1 MENDLL
7 GTNKKAKKGETKGL
21 KGKKPGGEE
30 AWKRI
35 IAKYISSIRDAFLGL
50 NFYSVAFD
58 GLVKPGNVGAN
69 ENQNP
74 VGFFSPLG
82 IFKSLKTNECCRIWQ
97 PTGPLFEARNKPR
110 TIWVFD
116 TVYGPCCVT
125 HTAWSLLMRNGSLFA
140 GETERE
146 VWEAKRMSVNYAII
160 NRRGQITTFNEFSS
174 DLLRWFVSFFRTSVL
189 RWQFIVPDYF
199 RFMCSALDAHFD

>member
-7 GTNKKAKKGETKGL
+7 GTNRKAKKGETKGL

-58 GLVKPGNVGAN
+58 GLVKPGNVGKRN

-82 IFKSLKTNECCRIWQ
+82 IFKSLKNQRMLSDMATNWA
-97 PTGPLFEARNKPR
+97 F
-110 TIWVFD
+110 
-116 TVYGPCCVT
+116 
-125 HTAWSLLMRNGSLFA
+125 
-140 GETERE
+140 
-146 VWEAKRMSVNYAII
+146 VWRQE
-160 NRRGQITTFNEFSS
+160 
-174 DLLRWFVSFFRTSVL
+174 
-189 RWQFIVPDYF
+189 
-199 RFMCSALDAHFD
+199 